1 VAGRTT
7 LSQAITNE
15 LLERLEGGV
24 YPPGGKLAT
33 EKQLMDE
40 FDVGRNVVRE
50 AVHSLVAMG
59 LIEVRPGRGA
69 LVTGIDSA
77 NAIAPERFSALLTD
91 AAVDDINDFRRIIEV
106 EIAIKAAKNAT
117 DDDLREMRVHLDEFS
132 RRYAAGVAVTE
143 PELEFHAAIARA
155 SGNDVYVQVLELLRD
170 RLASARDLAA
180 TVDWVNIRAMED
192 HEEILKAI
200 ADHDPDAARAAMRK
214 HMKLAVQA
222 IEAARQLKR

>member
-1 VAGRTT
+1 MAGRTT
-7 LSQAITNE
+7 LSQALTNE
-15 LLERLEGGV
+15 LLGRLEAGV

-77 NAIAPERFSALLTD
+77 NAIAPEKFSALLTE
-91 AAVDDINDFRRIIEV
+91 AAVDDINEFRRVIEV
-106 EIAIKAAKNAT
+106 EIAIKAAEHAVEA
-117 DDDLREMRVHLDEFS
+117 DLQEMRAHLDEFS
-132 RRYAAGVAVTE
+132 RRYAAGSAVTE
-143 PELEFHAAIARA
+143 PELAFHAAIARA

-170 RLASARDLAA
+170 RLASVRNLAA
-180 TVDWVNIRAMED
+180 TVEWVNVRAMED
-192 HEEILKAI
+192 HEAILKAI
-200 ADHDPDAARAAMRK
+200 ADHDSAAAGAAMRK
-214 HMKLAVQA
+214 HMALAVEA
-222 IEAARQLKR
+222 IEAARQLRG